1 MTFKDSA
8 IHSPLNNEENIL
20 MKYAFVFPGQGSQF
34 VGMGK
39 ELAENFAS
47 AKEVFQEV
55 NDALSQDLFKIMT
68 DGPDSELTMTA
79 NTQPA
84 LMAFSMAVVRV
95 LEKDFGIKLK
105 DKAAFVA
112 GHSLGEYSAACSAG
126 VFSLSDT
133 AKLLR
138 IRGNAMQNA
147 VPLGVGG
154 MAAVLGLSYKDV
166 GALVDA
172 CSNGKDFCVAAND
185 NSDGQVVLSGSMA
198 AIDRAVEIA
207 SEFGARKCIKLA
219 VSAPFHSPFMRPAAD
234 AMARAFMEVE
244 AHDAEIPLIA
254 NVLAEPITEHKE
266 IIKHLIEQVTGTVRW
281 RETMAYLQE
290 QGVTDLVELGAGK
303 VLSGIAKR
311 SHKEMNA
318 FSVGSVEDI
327 EELAKNL

>member
-1 MTFKDSA
+1 
-8 IHSPLNNEENIL
+8 

-47 AKEVFQEV
+47 AREVFQEV
-55 NDALSQDLFKIMT
+55 NDALSQDLFKIMVE
-68 DGPDSELTMTA
+68 GPDSELTMTA

-95 LEKDFGIKLK
+95 LEKDFDIKLK
-105 DKAAFVA
+105 NKAAFVA

-138 IRGNAMQNA
+138 IRGDAMQNA

-166 GALVDA
+166 GALVEA
-172 CSNGKDFCVAAND
+172 CSNDKDICVAAND

-207 SEFGARKCIKLA
+207 SEFGARKCVKLA

-244 AHDAEIPLIA
+244 AYDAEIPLVA
-254 NVLAEPITEHKE
+254 NVLAEPITDHKE

>member
-1 MTFKDSA
+1 
-8 IHSPLNNEENIL
+8 

-47 AKEVFQEV
+47 AREVFQEV
-55 NDALSQDLFKIMT
+55 NDALSQDLFKIMVE
-68 DGPDSELTMTA
+68 GPDSELTMTA

-95 LEKDFGIKLK
+95 LEKDFDIKLK
-105 DKAAFVA
+105 NKAAFVA

-138 IRGNAMQNA
+138 IRGDAMQNA

-166 GALVDA
+166 GALVEA
-172 CSNGKDFCVAAND
+172 CSNDKDICVAAND

-207 SEFGARKCIKLA
+207 SEFGARKCVKLA

-244 AHDAEIPLIA
+244 AHDAEIPLVA
-254 NVLAEPITEHKE
+254 NVLAEPITDHKE

-281 RETMAYLQE
+281 R
-290 QGVTDLVELGAGK
+290 
-303 VLSGIAKR
+303 
-311 SHKEMNA
+311 
-318 FSVGSVEDI
+318 
-327 EELAKNL
+327 

>member
-1 MTFKDSA
+1 
-8 IHSPLNNEENIL
+8 

-68 DGPDSELTMTA
+68 EGPDSELTMTA

-95 LEKDFGIKLK
+95 LEKEFGVNLK

-112 GHSLGEYSAACSAG
+112 GHSLGEYSAACCAG

-147 VPLGVGG
+147 VPFGVGG

-166 GALVDA
+166 GALVEA
-172 CSNGKDFCVAAND
+172 CSNGKDICVAAND

-207 SEFGARKCIKLA
+207 SEFGARKCVKLA
-219 VSAPFHSPFMRPAAD
+219 VSAPFHSPFMSPAAD
-234 AMARAFMEVE
+234 AMARAFMEVQS
-244 AHDAEIPLIA
+244 HDAQIPLVA
-254 NVLAEPITEHKE
+254 NVLASPVTNHKE

-290 QGVTDLVELGAGK
+290 SGVTDLVELGAGK

>member
-1 MTFKDSA
+1 
-8 IHSPLNNEENIL
+8 

-126 VFSLSDT
+126 VFSLGDT

-147 VPLGVGG
+147 VPMGIGG

-166 GALVDA
+166 GALVEA
-172 CSNGKDFCVAAND
+172 CSNGKDTCVAAND

-207 SEFGARKCIKLA
+207 PEFGARKCVKLA

-244 AHDAEIPLIA
+244 AHNAEIPLIA

-318 FSVGSVEDI
+318 FSVGSAEEI

>member
-1 MTFKDSA
+1 
-8 IHSPLNNEENIL
+8 

-84 LMAFSMAVVRV
+84 LMAFSMAVVCV

-126 VFSLSDT
+126 VFSLGDT

-147 VPLGVGG
+147 VPLGIGG

-166 GALVDA
+166 GALVEA
-172 CSNGKDFCVAAND
+172 CSNGKDTCVAAND

-207 SEFGARKCIKLA
+207 PEFGARKCVKLA

-244 AHDAEIPLIA
+244 AHNAEIPLIA

-318 FSVGSVEDI
+318 FSVGSAEEI

>member
-1 MTFKDSA
+1 
-8 IHSPLNNEENIL
+8 

-47 AKEVFQEV
+47 AREVFQEV
-55 NDALSQDLFKIMT
+55 NDALSQDLFKIMV
-68 DGPDSELTMTA
+68 DGPDSALTMTA

-105 DKAAFVA
+105 EKAAFVA
-112 GHSLGEYSAACSAG
+112 GHSLGEYSAACSVG

-138 IRGNAMQNA
+138 IRGDAMQNA

-166 GALVDA
+166 GALVEA
-172 CSNGKDFCVAAND
+172 CSNDKDVCVAAND

-198 AIDRAVEIA
+198 AIDRAVDIA
-207 SEFGARKCIKLA
+207 AEFGARKCVKLA

-234 AMARAFMEVE
+234 AMARAFMDVE
-244 AHDAEIPLIA
+244 AHDAEIPLVA
-254 NVLAEPITEHKE
+254 NVLAEPITDHKE

>member
-1 MTFKDSA
+1 
-8 IHSPLNNEENIL
+8 

-47 AKEVFQEV
+47 AREVFQEV
-55 NDALSQDLFKIMT
+55 NDALSQDLFKIMVE
-68 DGPDSELTMTA
+68 GPDSELTMTA

-95 LEKDFGIKLK
+95 LEKDFDIKLK
-105 DKAAFVA
+105 NKAAFVA

-138 IRGNAMQNA
+138 IRGDAMQNA

-166 GALVDA
+166 GALVEA
-172 CSNGKDFCVAAND
+172 CSNDKDICVAAND

-207 SEFGARKCIKLA
+207 SEFGARKCVKLA

-244 AHDAEIPLIA
+244 AHDAEIPLVA
-254 NVLAEPITEHKE
+254 NVLAEPITDHKE

-318 FSVGSVEDI
+318 FSVGSVENI

>member
-1 MTFKDSA
+1 
-8 IHSPLNNEENIL
+8 

-47 AKEVFQEV
+47 AREVFQEV
-55 NDALSQDLFKIMT
+55 NDALSQDLFKIMVE
-68 DGPDSELTMTA
+68 GPDSELTMTA

-95 LEKDFGIKLK
+95 LEKEFGVNLK

-138 IRGNAMQNA
+138 IRGDAMQNA

-166 GALVDA
+166 GALVEA
-172 CSNGKDFCVAAND
+172 CSNGKDVCVAAND

-207 SEFGARKCIKLA
+207 SEFGARKCVKLA

-244 AHDAEIPLIA
+244 AHDAEIPLVA
-254 NVLAEPITEHKE
+254 NVLAEPITDHKE

-290 QGVTDLVELGAGK
+290 QDVTDLAELGAGK

-318 FSVGSVEDI
+318 FSVGSAEDI

>member
-1 MTFKDSA
+1 
-8 IHSPLNNEENIL
+8 

-47 AKEVFQEV
+47 AREVFQEV
-55 NDALSQDLFKIMT
+55 NDALSQDLFKIMV

-84 LMAFSMAVVRV
+84 LMAFSMAVVRG
-95 LEKDFGIKLK
+95 LEKDFGITLK

-166 GALVDA
+166 GALVEA
-172 CSNGKDFCVAAND
+172 CSNDKDICVAAND
-185 NSDGQVVLSGSMA
+185 NSAGQVVLSGSMA

-207 SEFGARKCIKLA
+207 SEFGARKCVKLA

-244 AHDAEIPLIA
+244 AHDAEIPLVA
-254 NVLAEPITEHKE
+254 NVLAEPITDHKE

>member
-1 MTFKDSA
+1 
-8 IHSPLNNEENIL
+8 

-47 AKEVFQEV
+47 AREVFQEV
-55 NDALSQDLFKIMT
+55 NDALSQDLFKIMVE
-68 DGPDSELTMTA
+68 GPDSELTMTA

-95 LEKDFGIKLK
+95 LEKDFDIKLK
-105 DKAAFVA
+105 NKAAFVA

-138 IRGNAMQNA
+138 IRGDAMQNA

-166 GALVDA
+166 GALVEA
-172 CSNGKDFCVAAND
+172 CSNDKDICVAAND

-207 SEFGARKCIKLA
+207 SEFGARKCVKLA

-234 AMARAFMEVE
+234 AMARAFMDVE
-244 AHDAEIPLIA
+244 AHDAEIPLVA
-254 NVLAEPITEHKE
+254 NVLAEPITDHKE

>member
-1 MTFKDSA
+1 
-8 IHSPLNNEENIL
+8 

-47 AKEVFQEV
+47 AREVFQEV
-55 NDALSQDLFKIMT
+55 NDALSQDLFKIMVE
-68 DGPDSELTMTA
+68 GPDSELTMTA

-95 LEKDFGIKLK
+95 LEKDFDIKLK
-105 DKAAFVA
+105 NKAAFVA

-138 IRGNAMQNA
+138 IRGDAMQNA

-166 GALVDA
+166 GALVEA
-172 CSNGKDFCVAAND
+172 CSNDKDNCVAAND

-207 SEFGARKCIKLA
+207 SEFGARKCVKLA

-244 AHDAEIPLIA
+244 AHDAEIPLVA
-254 NVLAEPITEHKE
+254 NVLAEPITDHKE

>member
-1 MTFKDSA
+1 
-8 IHSPLNNEENIL
+8 

-244 AHDAEIPLIA
+244 AHDTEIPLIA